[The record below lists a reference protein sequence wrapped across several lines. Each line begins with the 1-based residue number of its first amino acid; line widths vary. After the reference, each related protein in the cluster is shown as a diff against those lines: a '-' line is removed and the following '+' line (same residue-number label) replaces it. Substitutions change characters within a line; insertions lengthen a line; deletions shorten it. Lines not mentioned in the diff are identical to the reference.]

1 MNREIKAYCPDFG
14 PVRDVLLDGGA
25 TFIGVKEQVDHYYE
39 LPRGGVEDGTR
50 RLKLRVEGERRE
62 LICYRDYQE
71 ADARVSRFQLWPMP
85 DQGLM
90 EVLDAVLGSRAVVRA
105 T

>member
-62 LICYRDYQE
+62 LIYYRDYQE

-90 EVLDAVLGSRAVVRA
+90 EVLDAVLGSRVVVRA